1 VSRIEIVLVLDELED
16 IDHIVTMNTLQVA
29 IRCPL
34 ARLWNSRVL
43 GSSAVA
49 APLARYRL
57 RQVQNLHLIRQ

>member
-1 VSRIEIVLVLDELED
+1 LDELED

-34 ARLWNSRVL
+34 AGLWNSR
-43 GSSAVA
+43 GPGIKSSSSA
-49 APLARYRL
+49 ARCCRL